1 MGGIVRLDGAGQIKA
16 ATLDEAAAQIQRL
29 HGIVEQMAI
38 AQKNSKP
45 TQGYGMQMRRAAAPL
60 VGLLKGQFG
69 FLADQVTAFIL
80 VATRGGG
87 SDQMKIRALREQIA
101 LLRQAIEIAMNKVK
115 EQHAL
120 EEEAETAE

>member
-1 MGGIVRLDGAGQIKA
+1 MGGIVRLDGAGQIKM
-16 ATLDEAAAQIQRL
+16 ATLDEAAAQVQRL
-29 HGIVEQMAI
+29 HGIVEQMAV

-45 TQGYGMQMRRAAAPL
+45 TQGFGMQMRRSAAPL

-69 FLADQVTAFIL
+69 FLADQVTGFIL

-101 LLRQAIEIAMNKVK
+101 LLRQAIDIAMNKVK

-120 EEEAETAE
+120 KEEAGTAE

>member
-1 MGGIVRLDGAGQIKA
+1 M
-16 ATLDEAAAQIQRL
+16 ATLDEAAAHIQRL

-45 TQGYGMQMRRAAAPL
+45 TQGYGIQMRRAATPL
-60 VGLLKGQFG
+60 VGSLKGQFG
-69 FLADQVTAFIL
+69 FLADQVTGFIL

-87 SDQMKIRALREQIA
+87 SDQMKVRALREQIA

-120 EEEAETAE
+120 EEDKETAE